1 MASMSDSAGQKKIR
15 IGVLGCAGIAQRY
28 MIPAI
33 LDTQDLEL
41 VAVASRAPGKA
52 RAYADRFGGEAVES
66 YENLLNRRDID
77 AVYVP
82 LPTGLH
88 EQWILRAL
96 QERKHVFAEKSL
108 AMNVT
113 SAQRMLNLAREN
125 RLVLMEDFM
134 YRYHSQ
140 HRFVFD
146 QLQQGVIGELR
157 MLRSYFAFPPLDPH
171 NFRYDKA
178 LGGGAILD
186 AAAYTVDVSRW
197 FMGNDLE
204 LGFASLFYD
213 RLKEVCIRGSAL
225 LYSPATGLSA
235 LIAFGFDNYYQCN
248 YELWGNKGIIHCDR
262 SFTPPPDF
270 TPTVRIGLPEGMQ
283 EHILPADNHFK
294 NILKEF
300 VDCIRQRQYAKHHED
315 LLSQSRLLTALQE
328 KGRIQY
334 TQ

>member
-1 MASMSDSAGQKKIR
+1 MSSSTSPKKIR
-15 IGVLGCAGIAQRY
+15 IGVLGCAGIAHRY

-41 VAVASRAPGKA
+41 VAVASRTLGKA
-52 RAYADRFGGEAVES
+52 KAYTERFGGEAVEG

-88 EQWILRAL
+88 EQWILLAL
-96 QERKHVFAEKSL
+96 QKGKHVFAEKSL
-108 AMNVT
+108 AMNVV
-113 SAQRMLNLAREN
+113 SAQRMLSLAKEN
-125 RLVLMEDFM
+125 RLVLMENFM

-146 QLQQGVIGELR
+146 QLKQGAIGELR
-157 MLRSYFAFPPLDPH
+157 LLRSYFGFPPLDSH

-186 AAAYTVDVSRW
+186 AAAYTVNASRW
-197 FMGNDLE
+197 FLGNDLE
-204 LGFASLFYD
+204 VGFASLFYD
-213 RLKEVCIRGSAL
+213 RITEVCIRGSAL
-225 LYSPATGLSA
+225 LYSPVTGLSA

-270 TPTVRIGLPEGMQ
+270 EPTMRVGLPEGIQ
-283 EHILPADNHFK
+283 VFTLPVDNHFK
-294 NILKEF
+294 NIIKEF
-300 VDCIRQRQYAKHHED
+300 AGCIRQHQYVKHQED
-315 LLSQSRLLTALQE
+315 LFHQSRLLTALQE
-328 KGRIQY
+328 KGRIHYIQ
-334 TQ
+334 

>member
-1 MASMSDSAGQKKIR
+1 MSSSTSPKKIR
-15 IGVLGCAGIAQRY
+15 IGVMGCASVAHRY

-41 VAVASRAPGKA
+41 VAIASRTLLKA
-52 RAYADRFGGEAVES
+52 KEYTDRFGGDAVEG
-66 YENLLNRRDID
+66 YENLLNRQDID

-88 EQWILRAL
+88 EQWILLAL
-96 QERKHVFAEKSL
+96 QRGKHVFVEKSL

-113 SAQRMLNLAREN
+113 SAQRMLDSAMEK

-140 HRFVFD
+140 HRFVFE
-146 QLQQGVIGELR
+146 QLRQGVIGELR
-157 MLRSYFAFPPLDPH
+157 TLRTYFAFPPLDPH
-171 NFRYDKA
+171 NFRYNKE

-186 AAAYTVDVSRW
+186 AAAYTVNASRW
-197 FMGNDLE
+197 FLGNDLE
-204 LGFASLFYD
+204 VGFASLFYD
-213 RLKEVCIRGSAL
+213 RKKEVCISGSAQ
-225 LYSPATGLSA
+225 LYSPVTGLSA
-235 LIAFGFDNYYQCN
+235 FISFGFDNYYQCN
-248 YELWGNKGIIHCDR
+248 YELWGNRGIIHCDR

-283 EHILPADNHFK
+283 EYTLPADNHFK
-294 NILKEF
+294 KILKEF

-334 TQ
+334 IQ

>member
-1 MASMSDSAGQKKIR
+1 MSRSICPKKIR
-15 IGVLGCAGIAQRY
+15 IGVLGCAGIANRY

-33 LDTQDLEL
+33 LETQDLEL
-41 VAVASRAPGKA
+41 AAVASRTLEKA
-52 RAYADRFGGEAVES
+52 KAYTDRFGGEAIEG

-88 EQWILRAL
+88 EPWILLAL
-96 QERKHVFAEKSL
+96 QKGKHVFAEKSL
-108 AMNVT
+108 AMNIV
-113 SAQRMLNLAREN
+113 SAQRMLNSAKEN

-140 HRFVFD
+140 HGFVFD
-146 QLQQGVIGELR
+146 QLKQKAIGELR
-157 MLRSYFAFPPLDPH
+157 LLRSYFGFPPLDSH
-171 NFRYDKA
+171 NFRYDKV

-186 AAAYTVDVSRW
+186 AAAYTVNVSRL
-197 FMGNDLE
+197 FLGNDLE
-204 LGFASLFYD
+204 VGFASLFYD
-213 RLKEVCIRGSAL
+213 RIREVCIHGSAL

-270 TPTVRIGLPEGMQ
+270 KPTVRISLPEGIQ
-283 EHILPADNHFK
+283 TFTLPADNHFK
-294 NILKEF
+294 NIMREF
-300 VDCIRQRQYAKHHED
+300 VHCIQQQQYVKHQED
-315 LLSQSRLLTALQE
+315 LFHQSRLLTALQE
-328 KGRIQY
+328 KGRIHYIQ
-334 TQ
+334 

>member
-1 MASMSDSAGQKKIR
+1 MSDSASQKKIR

-41 VAVASRAPGKA
+41 VAVASRTLGKA
-52 RAYADRFGGEAVES
+52 KAYADRFGGEAVEG
-66 YENLLNRRDID
+66 YENLLNRRDVD

-88 EQWILRAL
+88 EQWILLAL
-96 QERKHVFAEKSL
+96 QKGKHVFAEKSL

-146 QLQQGVIGELR
+146 QLQQGAIGELR

-171 NFRYDKA
+171 NFRYSKD

-186 AAAYTVDVSRW
+186 AAAYPVNASCW
-197 FMGNDLE
+197 FLGNDLE
-204 LGFASLFYD
+204 LGYATLFYD
-213 RLKEVCIRGSAL
+213 RITKVCIRGSAL
-225 LYSPATGLSA
+225 LYSPTTGLSS
-235 LIAFGFDNYYQCN
+235 LIAFGFDQYYQCN

-270 TPTVRIGLPEGMQ
+270 KPMVRVGLAEGVKSYT
-283 EHILPADNHFK
+283 LAADNHFK
-294 NILKEF
+294 NILEEF
-300 VDCIRQRQYAKHHED
+300 VGCIRQQQYAKHQND
-315 LLSQSRLLTALQE
+315 LFNQSRLLTSLQE
-328 KGRIQY
+328 KGRIHYIQ
-334 TQ
+334 